1 MQHPKLGH
9 LLFGLLLLAGAVCA
23 PFATPSAAPASGRQ
37 TPSKLHDQAG
47 VTRAAFP
54 LSRFSSSPQRPAALP
69 LSVAAMEDLQSVI
82 VNWLAARFDLPAD
95 HHHPRVELLPPER
108 ISELRFGNSGLTS
121 HRDVVAVYDDSSQ
134 TIYLNQAWSGR
145 TVADLSVLVHEMVH
159 HLQNVGGAR
168 FACPAAREE
177 LAYHA
182 QAQWL
187 DSFGADLFQEF
198 ELDPITL
205 KLTTTCLPY

>member
-1 MQHPKLGH
+1 MQHPKLGY
-9 LLFGLLLLAGAVCA
+9 LLFGLFLLAGAVCA
-23 PFATPSAAPASGRQ
+23 PFASPQAAPASPYQPPQG
-37 TPSKLHDQAG
+37 LHAQAG
-47 VTRAAFP
+47 VTAAAFP
-54 LSRFSSSPQRPAALP
+54 LSRFASPPQRPAALP
-69 LSVAAMEDLQSVI
+69 LSGAAMENLQSVI
-82 VNWLAARFDLPAD
+82 VNWLSARFDLPAN
-95 HHHPRVELLPPER
+95 HHHPRVKKLPAEQLT
-108 ISELRFGNSGLTS
+108 ELRYDNSGLIS
-121 HRDVVAVYDDSSQ
+121 HRDVVAVYDDTSQ

-159 HLQNVGGAR
+159 HLQNVGSAR
-168 FACPAAREE
+168 YACPAAREE

-187 DSFGADLFQEF
+187 AAFGADLFQEF

>member
-9 LLFGLLLLAGAVCA
+9 LFFGLLLLAGAVCA
-23 PFATPSAAPASGRQ
+23 PLAGPDAAPASPHQPPQR
-37 TPSKLHDQAG
+37 LHGQAG
-47 VTRAAFP
+47 VTEAAFP
-54 LSRFSSSPQRPAALP
+54 LSRFLSPPRRLAALP
-69 LSVAAMEDLQSVI
+69 LSGAAMEDLQSVI
-82 VNWLAARFDLPAD
+82 VNWLSVRFGLPAD
-95 HHHPRVELLPPER
+95 HHHPRVELLPAEQ
-108 ISELRFGNSGLTS
+108 ISELRYGNSGLTS
-121 HRDVVAVYDDSSQ
+121 HRDVVAVYDDSSE
-134 TIYLNQAWSGR
+134 TIYLNQAWRGR

-159 HLQNVGGAR
+159 HLQNLGGAS

-187 DSFGADLFQEF
+187 AAFGADLFQEF

-205 KLTTTCLPY
+205 KLSTACLPY